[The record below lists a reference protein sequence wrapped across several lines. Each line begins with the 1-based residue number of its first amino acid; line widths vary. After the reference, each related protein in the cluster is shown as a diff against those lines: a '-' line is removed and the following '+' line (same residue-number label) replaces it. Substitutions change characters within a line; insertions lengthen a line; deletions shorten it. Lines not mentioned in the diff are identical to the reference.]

1 MSGATN
7 TYNKLLATVKWKFF
21 INVVYF
27 YMKKIKA
34 RLLLPVLVQF
44 IVFSFT
50 IYAQDRVI
58 IDQVIGVVGTSA
70 ILESDIINQ
79 QRQLEAQG
87 IDFGINP
94 HCAILDDVLYQK
106 LLFNQAMLDSI
117 EVADDQVEQVLDR
130 RIRFF
135 IQQIGS
141 RERLE
146 AYYGKTIDELKD
158 EFRELI
164 REQELSQRMEA
175 KITEN
180 IHVTPSEVRR
190 FFNNIPADSIPMVE
204 SEWVLAK
211 IVKNPPVR
219 QEEINLVK
227 ERLEEFRQRVLQG
240 ESFST
245 LAILYSEDPGS
256 ARRGGELGFYGRGDL
271 YPEFEA
277 IAFGLRPGEVSDIV
291 ETQAGYHIIQMIER
305 RGEQVNVRHI
315 LLLAKV
321 SPLDL
326 AKARNE
332 LDSIRNLIASGSMT
346 FEEAVVKF
354 SDDPNKINQG
364 LMVNPYTGTNRFR
377 TEEMEPQLFF
387 AVEKLEVGE
396 ITAPIPMLSE
406 DGGQAFRLVKLIS
419 RIEPHRANLQDDY
432 DLIQGLALQQKQRRA
447 IQNWINRKLL
457 STYVFIHEN
466 YQHCEFDFDWI
477 R

>member
-1 MSGATN
+1 MKTITAN
-7 TYNKLLATVKWKFF
+7 ILFTVLFQLTVF
-21 INVVYF
+21 PVITFAQSRVV
-27 YMKKIKA
+27 
-34 RLLLPVLVQF
+34 
-44 IVFSFT
+44 
-50 IYAQDRVI
+50 
-58 IDQVIGVVGTSA
+58 IDQVIGVVGNSA
-70 ILESDIINQ
+70 ILESDVINQ

-94 HCAILDDVLYQK
+94 DCAILDDVLYQK
-106 LLFNQAMLDSI
+106 LLFNQAQLDSI

-180 IHVTPSEVRR
+180 INVTPSEVRR
-190 FFNNIPADSIPMVE
+190 FFNSLPEDSIPMVE
-204 SEWVLAK
+204 SEWVMAK
-211 IVKNPPVR
+211 IVKEPPIPK
-219 QEEINLVK
+219 EEIDLVK
-227 ERLEEFRQRVLQG
+227 ERLEEFRQRILQG

-256 ARRGGELGFYGRGDL
+256 ARRGGELGFHQRGDL
-271 YPEFEA
+271 FHEFEA
-277 IAFGLRPGEVSDIV
+277 VAYGLRPGEVSEIV

-305 RGEQVNVRHI
+305 RGEQINVRH
-315 LLLAKV
+315 LLLMAKA
-321 SPLDL
+321 SPSDL

-332 LDSIRNLIASGSMT
+332 LDSIRNLIITGDMT
-346 FEEAVVKF
+346 FEEAVEKF

-377 TEEMEPQLFF
+377 TEEMEPALFF
-387 AVEKLEVGE
+387 AVDKLEVGE
-396 ITAPIPMLSE
+396 ITEPIPMMSE
-406 DGGQAFRLVKLIS
+406 DGKQAFRLVKLIS

-432 DLIQGLALQQKQRRA
+432 DLIQNLALQQKQRRA
-447 IQNWINRKLL
+447 IQSWINRRLS
-457 STYVFIHEN
+457 STYVFIHDN
-466 YQHCEFDFDWI
+466 YQHCEFDFEWV

>member
-1 MSGATN
+1 MITFAQSR
-7 TYNKLLATVKWKFF
+7 
-21 INVVYF
+21 VV
-27 YMKKIKA
+27 
-34 RLLLPVLVQF
+34 
-44 IVFSFT
+44 
-50 IYAQDRVI
+50 
-58 IDQVIGVVGTSA
+58 IDQVIGVVGNSA
-70 ILESDIINQ
+70 ILESDVINQ

-94 HCAILDDVLYQK
+94 DCAILDDVLYQK
-106 LLFNQAMLDSI
+106 LLFNQAQLDSI

-180 IHVTPSEVRR
+180 INVTPSEVRR
-190 FFNNIPADSIPMVE
+190 FFNSLPEDSIPMVE
-204 SEWVLAK
+204 SEWVMAK
-211 IVKNPPVR
+211 IVKEPPIPK
-219 QEEINLVK
+219 EEIDLVK
-227 ERLEEFRQRVLQG
+227 ERLEEFRQRILQG

-256 ARRGGELGFYGRGDL
+256 ARRGGELGFHQRGDL
-271 YPEFEA
+271 FHEFEA
-277 IAFGLRPGEVSDIV
+277 VAYGLRPGEVSEIV

-305 RGEQVNVRHI
+305 RGEQINVRH
-315 LLLAKV
+315 LLLMAKA
-321 SPLDL
+321 SPSDL

-332 LDSIRNLIASGSMT
+332 LDSIRNLIITGDMT
-346 FEEAVVKF
+346 FEEAVEKF

-377 TEEMEPQLFF
+377 TEEMEPALFF
-387 AVEKLEVGE
+387 AVDKLEVGE
-396 ITAPIPMLSE
+396 ITEPIPMMSE
-406 DGGQAFRLVKLIS
+406 DGKQAFRLVKLIS

-432 DLIQGLALQQKQRRA
+432 DLIQNLALQQKQRRA
-447 IQNWINRKLL
+447 IQSWINRRLS
-457 STYVFIHEN
+457 STYVFIHDN
-466 YQHCEFDFDWI
+466 YQHCEFDFEWV